1 MFCCFASIEVK
12 KKYKLYVKE
21 GQTLKQGHL
30 LTDNLDSFILNE
42 NENELNRTYLA
53 WVPKAIYKTI
63 GFKLWL
69 VSIDELKQ

>member
-1 MFCCFASIEVK
+1 MLFCVDRSQE
-12 KKYKLYVKE
+12 KYKLCVKE
-21 GQTLKQGHL
+21 GRTLKWGHS

-69 VSIDELKQ
+69 ESIDELKQ

>member
-1 MFCCFASIEVK
+1 MFCCFASIEDK

-53 WVPKAIYKTI
+53 
-63 GFKLWL
+63 
-69 VSIDELKQ
+69 